1 MKELINEF
9 KGVKE
14 PMHTIMEENEEFEQ
28 SVIGTPVLSDNEEP
42 SNADDGCSQSESS
55 MAKDSSFRN
64 TSMSS
69 KLPLNEDY
77 HDKDYK
83 DGRLL
88 FSYMRG
94 DVAKS
99 MPIKSASSRPDRP
112 DLYLDRI
119 TFIGRKMVNIWFGRE
134 ISIEHF
140 NLFVDLLKDRNYLVS
155 FPIMLEAFR
164 KLNYFEIQASGYQH
178 FCELILGCLTEVTLA
193 HQSFQIKNVTIPLS
207 LLNMAST
214 YYAKDPEGRI
224 SYLMDGVKKHAIFT
238 ADLKFWETCIL
249 FKNTCI
255 KSDEKT
261 KSLVFLGN
269 VVRNILSVT
278 FHMNDIFNEK
288 QLIRDVATRFLT
300 AYKIQESQ
308 AADLIAYLQS
318 LGKKEPTKK

>member
-9 KGVKE
+9 NGVKE
-14 PMHTIMEENEEFEQ
+14 PMHTIMEESEEFEQ
-28 SVIGTPVLSDNEEP
+28 SVIGTPVMSDNEEP
-42 SNADDGCSQSESS
+42 SNTEDGQSQSESS
-55 MAKDSSFRN
+55 MARDSSFRN
-64 TSMSS
+64 NSSTS

-83 DGRLL
+83 DGRLM
-88 FSYMRG
+88 FSYMRS

-99 MPIKSASSRPDRP
+99 MPLKSTSARPDRP

-164 KLNYFEIQASGYQH
+164 KLNYFEIQSTGYQH
-178 FCELILGCLTEVTLA
+178 FCELILGCLTEVTAA
-193 HQSFQIKNVTIPLS
+193 HQSLQIKNVTIPLS

-238 ADLKFWETCIL
+238 TDMKFWETCIL

-255 KSDEKT
+255 KSEEKT

-288 QLIRDVATRFLT
+288 QLIRDVASKFLT
-300 AYKIQESQ
+300 TYKIQESQ

-318 LGKKEPTKK
+318 LGKKEPLKK